1 MGGHPGGGLDIWSVM
16 PTDTSLLVRGGQTG
30 RGLTRLQLL
39 ETYLQ
44 TLLLVNHVSR
54 APALTSFFAPQPW
67 DLEST
72 LPPGRCLTVP
82 NSPWEVSGGWRWHS
96 GERA

>member
-16 PTDTSLLVRGGQTG
+16 PTDTSLLVRGGRTG

-67 DLEST
+67 DLEPT